1 MQNNVVENRIKLKPY
16 YFAYMDILG
25 AKKHIES
32 EESENYLNKIQEL
45 YAETIGMIKPNVD
58 NIFYLRNTKFKIFSD
73 NIVIAIPKEIY
84 MDTSLNA
91 TKSYYIMMFAAFF
104 QILAIKHSFLV
115 RGSIAVDDLYIDDDF
130 VYGKALTKSY
140 KLESEIAIYP
150 RIIINPSDIHLFTKS
165 DIQRDAIKKDDA
177 NIYYVN
183 PFEFYFKYINQNIVD
198 RELNS
203 IKTNLQ
209 DMLHKTSNN
218 KVNQKICW
226 FINLFNNVC
235 MDNDLHEYIINI
247 EDYPYPYKKIEHTYR
262 GYAREF
268 ENAK

>member
-1 MQNNVVENRIKLKPY
+1 MQNSSFENRIKLTPY

-150 RIIINPSDIHLFTKS
+150 RIIINPKDIHLFTKS
-165 DIQRDAIKKDDA
+165 DTQQDVIKKDDA
-177 NIYYVN
+177 NIYYIN
-183 PFEFYFKYINQNIVD
+183 PFESYFIYINKSVVD

-209 DMLHKTSNN
+209 DMLKETNDN
-218 KVNQKICW
+218 KINQKVCW
-226 FINLFNNVC
+226 FINMYNQFC
-235 MDNDLHEYIINI
+235 KDNYFEQFVIDIN
-247 EDYPYPYKKIEHTYR
+247 DYPYPYKKIEHTYR
-262 GYAREF
+262 GYAREL

>member
-1 MQNNVVENRIKLKPY
+1 MPNNTLENRIKLTPY

-25 AKKHIES
+25 AKKYIES
-32 EESENYLNKIQEL
+32 EESENYLNKIQQL
-45 YAETIGMIKPNVD
+45 YAETIGMIKANDKILYHTDV
-58 NIFYLRNTKFKIFSD
+58 KFKIFSD

-84 MDTSLNA
+84 METSINEVS
-91 TKSYYIMMFAAFF
+91 SYYIMMFASFF

-115 RGSIAVDDLYIDDDF
+115 RGSIAVDDLYIDNDF

-165 DIQRDAIKKDDA
+165 DTQRDAIKKDNA

-226 FINLFNNVC
+226 FINLFNDFCIKN
-235 MDNDLHEYIINI
+235 EYNNYVINI
-247 EDYPYPYKKIEHTYR
+247 DDYPYPYTKMEHTYR
-262 GYAREF
+262 GYARGVLNEI
-268 ENAK
+268 